1 MAMASTSN
9 TDPLQ
14 FDVEKDLPEFLFKV
28 LDRTGECIN
37 ADTGQLQAQLVVVDQ
52 TVNLLR
58 SITETC
64 DISEEDRLEWQSLS

>member
-14 FDVEKDLPEFLFKV
+14 FEVEKDLPEFLFKV
-28 LDRTGECIN
+28 LDRTGERIN
-37 ADTGQLQAQLVVVDQ
+37 ADTGRLQAQLVVVDQ